1 MTDWST
7 KFDDNFWNDDVGND
21 DAGDVAAAPD
31 PAAGAGAR
39 GGVDVDE
46 VGAGATATPADQI
59 IAVGKNSTITG
70 TTSGTKSVAPA
81 PVGGGGGGGGSGIG
95 GGGFRCPN
103 CNSSNIES
111 LGPSASSVCTDCG
124 IIVEENAIV
133 SSVEFVEGAGGS
145 SSMVGQFVGAN
156 SSRGFGTGGG
166 RRGGQYGFS
175 RQSRENTLASGK
187 RRIQEVAALM
197 RLGPHYV
204 DSAHRLFTVA
214 VERNFVQGRRR
225 AHVIAACLYTS
236 CRQEKSQHMLIDFSD
251 ALQINVYTLG
261 TCFLKFRRLLG
272 LKSEIIDPAL
282 FI

>member
-21 DAGDVAAAPD
+21 DAGDVAAD

-46 VGAGATATPADQI
+46 EVGATADQQR

-70 TTSGTKSVAPA
+70 TAFGTKSVASA
-81 PVGGGGGGGGSGIG
+81 PVGGGGGIVGGGTG